1 MKKLSKLQEI
11 DLKYIFHPCSQM
23 KDYENLPP
31 IVIKKG
37 NGIYLED
44 ENGKVYMDC
53 VGSWWV
59 NLFGHCNPRIN
70 KAIKEQ
76 IDKLEHVIFVNFSH
90 EAGIELV
97 EELAKVVPSGIEK
110 FLFADNGSSS
120 IEMALKLSF
129 QYHLQTG
136 NPQKRKFVSLEN
148 AYHGETVGAL
158 GVGDVD
164 IFTSTYKPLINEGI
178 KAKGPDCYNCQ
189 YGKNFDNCNAECFE
203 HMEKILNE
211 KNQEISA
218 VIIEPMVQGA
228 AGMKIYSAEYIK
240 KLKKLT
246 EKYNI
251 HLIADEIAVGFGRT
265 GKLFAMEHSG
275 VSPDI
280 MCTSKGLTAGYYP
293 MAIVGI
299 TQKIYDA
306 FYCDYLE
313 GKSFL
318 HSHTYSGN
326 PIGCRI
332 ALEVLRIFKEE
343 NILEMIEKKGAYLR
357 KKVEET
363 FNDNKNIGEYR
374 QIGMIGALEFVKDK
388 DSKQNFER
396 DIRAGYEIYKIALEK
411 GAILRP
417 LGNVIYFMP
426 PYIIT
431 EKEIDEMVRIC
442 KESIEEFLEKYN
454 NGMYKK

>member
-1 MKKLSKLQEI
+1 MEKLSNLQER

-23 KDYENLPP
+23 KDYETLPP
-31 IVIKKG
+31 MVITKAE
-37 NGIYLED
+37 GIYLED
-44 ENGKVYMDC
+44 EFGKRYMDC
-53 VGSWWV
+53 VSSWWV

-76 IDKLEHVIFVNFSH
+76 IDNLEHVLFVNFSH
-90 EAGIELV
+90 KPAIELA
-97 EELAKVVPSGIEK
+97 EELIKVVPNGIEK

-129 QYHLQTG
+129 QYHKQSG
-136 NPQKRKFVSLEN
+136 NPQKTKFISLTN

-164 IFTSTYKPLINEGI
+164 IFTTTYRPLIKEGL
-178 KAKGPDCYNCQ
+178 KGDKPDCFRCPYE
-189 YGKNFDNCNAECFE
+189 KNFSNCEAECFE
-203 HMEKILNE
+203 RMEKLIEENKDE
-211 KNQEISA
+211 VSA
-218 VIIEPMVQGA
+218 VIIEPIVQGA
-228 AGMKIYSAEYIK
+228 GGMKIYSPKYIV
-240 KLKKLT
+240 KLRELT
-246 EKYNI
+246 KRYNI

-265 GKLFAMEHSG
+265 GKMFAMEHAG

-280 MCTSKGLTAGYYP
+280 MCMSKGLTAGYYP

-299 TQKIYDA
+299 TQEIYDS
-306 FYCDYLE
+306 FYADYLE

-332 ALEVLRIFKEE
+332 ALEVLRIFKDE
-343 NILEMIEKKGAYLR
+343 NILEMIAKKGEYLR
-357 KKVEET
+357 KKAET
-363 FNDNKNIGEYR
+363 IFKDHKNIGEYR
-374 QIGMIGALEFVKDK
+374 QIGMIGALEFVKDRE
-388 DSKQNFER
+388 SKELFPSHE
-396 DIRAGYEIYKIALEK
+396 RAGYEIYKIALKK
-411 GAILRP
+411 GALLRP

-431 EKEIDEMVRIC
+431 EEEIDRMLEIC
-442 KESIEEFLEKYN
+442 KESIDEYMNRRENEKR
-454 NGMYKK
+454 

>member
-1 MKKLSKLQEI
+1 MEKLSKLQEK
-11 DLKYIFHPCSQM
+11 DLQYIFHPCSQM
-23 KDYENLPP
+23 KDYEALPP
-31 IVIKKG
+31 MVIKKG
-37 NGIYLED
+37 EGIYLED
-44 ENGKVYMDC
+44 EFGKRYMDC

-90 EAGIELV
+90 EAAIELTS
-97 EELAKVVPSGIEK
+97 ELAKVVPQGIEK

-129 QYHLQTG
+129 QYHQQTG
-136 NPQKRKFVSLEN
+136 NPKRRKFVSLTN

-164 IFTSTYKPLINEGI
+164 IFTDTYRPLIKEGL
-178 KAKGPDCYNCQ
+178 KGDKPECFRCP
-189 YGKNFDNCNAECFE
+189 YGKNFENCEAECFE
-203 HMEKILNE
+203 RMEKVIEENRD
-211 KNQEISA
+211 EIAA

-228 AGMKIYSAEYIK
+228 AGMRIYSAKYIIKLRELTK
-240 KLKKLT
+240 K
-246 EKYNI
+246 YGI

-265 GKLFAMEHSG
+265 GKMFAMEHAG

-280 MCTSKGLTAGYYP
+280 MCMSKGLTAGYYP
-293 MAIVGI
+293 MAIIGI
-299 TQKIYDA
+299 TQEIYDG
-306 FYCDYLE
+306 FYADYLE

-332 ALEVLRIFKEE
+332 ALEVLRIFKDEAV
-343 NILEMIEKKGAYLR
+343 LEMIEKKGEYLR
-357 KKVEET
+357 KKATEL
-363 FNDNKNIGEYR
+363 FSNHKNIGEYR
-374 QIGMIGALEFVKDK
+374 QIGMIGALEFVRDK
-388 DSKQNFER
+388 KSKELFSSEK
-396 DIRAGYEIYKIALEK
+396 RAGYEIYKIALKK

-431 EKEIDEMVRIC
+431 EKEIDRMLEIC
-442 KESIEEFLEKYN
+442 KESIEEYLSKQEA
-454 NGMYKK
+454 